1 MPRLR
6 PKRKGL
12 QAQIDNVVAPKLRDN
27 LADIEEDE
35 AVSKAKVVGQASDSG
50 DGSSGSD
57 LEEADF
63 DYEFA
68 QAPSSLRR
76 KAAPSLAQLDP
87 KYRGLKVSRRA
98 LKQGRGDGQST
109 LTVDEKEHDQAD
121 WGHMFDESGEDE
133 GEDEDEEEEG
143 KPDESEEDQDGEDQ
157 DEEEGGGGG
166 GGFTFDQDMDFN
178 KFGSMMDYE
187 DKNVEDKDD
196 LEEDDDDKEENDS
209 DKDSDEEELDDDNDE
224 DDNEDL
230 EEENKPS
237 GPISTMSSQNLDK
250 EVAKGRAIQNQM
262 KIWESLLEVRIQLQK
277 ALGKINQYPQPS
289 SWPLFQAAG
298 DDQYREDIH
307 ATQKCLDGVMDEILY
322 LEDEIIQNNPNAC
335 QALKR
340 PISQENNDDPTSVEP
355 KPKMSKQDR
364 DLQVRFERLIPM
376 RNEVIEKWND
386 KTRLASGVVKSKS
399 FAGFETSTL
408 KQIEHLLLDKPRLIK
423 RTQVRRSAYQI
434 LGTSPDESHDS
445 ADIDKGHPSN
455 VEIFDDDDFY
465 HQLLKEFI
473 DRKASSVTDP
483 HQLGQHWLQ
492 IQKMRSKMK
501 RKVDTKAS
509 KGRKTRYDIHAKLVN
524 FMAPIYTQSWK
535 DESKNELYA
544 SLFGAKNGP
553 SKLLKE

>member
-12 QAQIDNVVAPKLRDN
+12 QAQIDNAVAPKLRDT
-27 LADIEEDE
+27 LADIEED
-35 AVSKAKVVGQASDSG
+35 AQVSKAKVVGQASDSG

-87 KYRGLKVSRRA
+87 KYRGQKVSRRA
-98 LKQGRGDGQST
+98 LKQKRGDT
-109 LTVDEKEHDQAD
+109 TPNLTIDEKEHDKAD
-121 WGHMFDESGEDE
+121 WGHMFDESSDDDDGEE
-133 GEDEDEEEEG
+133 GGDDDEDEEAT
-143 KPDESEEDQDGEDQ
+143 KRIEDDQ
-157 DEEEGGGGG
+157 DEEEDEADE

-178 KFGSMMDYE
+178 KFGSMIDDE
-187 DKNVEDKDD
+187 DKNDEEDESGED
-196 LEEDDDDKEENDS
+196 EENDEEIDEEEGDEEEEFDEDIDDDDDG
-209 DKDSDEEELDDDNDE
+209 E
-224 DDNEDL
+224 DIDAQEG
-230 EEENKPS
+230 S
-237 GPISTMSSQNLDK
+237 AGPISTMSSQNVDK

-289 SWPLFQAAG
+289 SWADFQAAG
-298 DDQYREDIH
+298 DDPYRQDVQ
-307 ATQKCLDGVMDEILY
+307 ASQKCLDGIMDEILH
-322 LEDEIIQNNPNAC
+322 LEDELIQNNANAR
-335 QALKR
+335 QVLKR
-340 PISQENNDDPTSVEP
+340 PNSLDKNDQTNLEP
-355 KPKMSKQDR
+355 KAKLSKQDR
-364 DLQVRFERLIPM
+364 NLQVRFDRVIPM
-376 RNEVIEKWND
+376 RNQVIEKWND

-423 RTQVRRSAYQI
+423 RTQIQRSAYHI
-434 LGTSPDESHDS
+434 LGTPLSESQEGEEHS
-445 ADIDKGHPSN
+445 KGHPSN

-473 DRKASSVTDP
+473 DRKASSITDP

-509 KGRKTRYDIHAKLVN
+509 KGRKTRFDIHSKLVN
-524 FMAPIYTQSWK
+524 FMAPIYTQTWK
-535 DESKNELYA
+535 DESKNELFA
-544 SLFGAKNGP
+544 SLFGAKNDS
-553 SKLLKE
+553 SKSTKE